1 MEKVRLV
8 MKTNFSTKFHFIGFW
23 IIVSLLVGMI
33 AGNFYSERLISKRL
47 SDSVTYKA
55 IKIDGREYDLMAMS
69 AYQVGIG
76 FGAKVNVVMAFRLRE
91 VEERVRAA

>member
-1 MEKVRLV
+1 MPPRKRR
-8 MKTNFSTKFHFIGFW
+8 FI
-23 IIVSLLVGMI
+23 SLTCDVT
-33 AGNFYSERLISKRL
+33 EVE
-47 SDSVTYKA
+47 DSLEAY
-55 IKIDGREYDLMAMS
+55 GREYDLMAMS